1 MSKGLDDFE
10 ITIDKNTC
18 SDGCMCEKKLIKVL
32 SDIVEENVTAQKIGC
47 HSLGGKCRISFTKAQ
62 KYKAITEVAGMS
74 RDGQILC
81 GDNYTYMDISDGKYM
96 VAISD
101 GMGKGKKAYED
112 HI

>member
-62 KYKAITEVAGMS
+62 KYKAIQKLQVCLE
-74 RDGQILC
+74 
-81 GDNYTYMDISDGKYM
+81 M
-96 VAISD
+96 VI
-101 GMGKGKKAYED
+101 YYVVIII
-112 HI
+112 HIWT